1 MFEPVELRL
10 FASFGEASEGM
21 VKQFFENLHRFK
33 LLFLQAVKYGVKLV
47 KLLFVFRV
55 NKKIKI

>member
-1 MFEPVELRL
+1 MFESVGLRL
-10 FASFGEASEGM
+10 FASFSEASEGM

-33 LLFLQAVKYGVKLV
+33 WLFLQAVKCGVKLV
-47 KLLFVFRV
+47 KLLFIFRV

>member
-1 MFEPVELRL
+1 MFATVGLRL
-10 FASFGEASEGM
+10 FASFSETSEGM
-21 VKQFFENLHRFK
+21 VKRFFENLHRFK
-33 LLFLQAVKYGVKLV
+33 WLFLQAVKCGVKLV